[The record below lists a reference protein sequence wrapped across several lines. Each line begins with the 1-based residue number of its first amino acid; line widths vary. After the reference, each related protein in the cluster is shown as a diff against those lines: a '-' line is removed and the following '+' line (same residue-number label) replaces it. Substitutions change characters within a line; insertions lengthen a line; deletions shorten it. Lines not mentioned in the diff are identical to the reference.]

1 LFSIGR
7 PEPEATMAA
16 VETTADLSTPAA
28 FAGAFREHARAAF
41 AAAVRVLGDA
51 AAAEDVVQDVFL
63 ALWRDPQKFDAARGS
78 LRTYVAM
85 MARSRALD
93 RVRTRAARETTVER
107 LQRELDG
114 GRRNEEPPEELVL
127 RRDAVQ
133 RALRALGR
141 LPASQRE
148 AVALRFAG
156 GLSAREIA
164 LATGVPLGTAK
175 SRLRLGLVKAREQFG
190 LEAA

>member
-1 LFSIGR
+1 
-7 PEPEATMAA
+7 MAA
-16 VETTADLSTPAA
+16 VDETNGDLSTPAG
-28 FAGAFREHARAAF
+28 FADAFREHARTAF

-63 ALWRDPQKFDAARGS
+63 TLWREPRKFDVGRGS

-93 RVRTRAARETTVER
+93 RVRTRAAREAAVER
-107 LQRELDG
+107 LQHEQDA
-114 GRRNEEPPEELVL
+114 GRASEEAPDETVL
-127 RRDAVQ
+127 RRDRAA
-133 RALRALGR
+133 RALRAVST
-141 LPASQRE
+141 LPVPQRE
-148 AVALRFAG
+148 AVALGFAG

-164 LATGVPLGTAK
+164 TATGVPLGTVK
-175 SRLRLGLVKAREQFG
+175 SRLRLGLMKARERLE